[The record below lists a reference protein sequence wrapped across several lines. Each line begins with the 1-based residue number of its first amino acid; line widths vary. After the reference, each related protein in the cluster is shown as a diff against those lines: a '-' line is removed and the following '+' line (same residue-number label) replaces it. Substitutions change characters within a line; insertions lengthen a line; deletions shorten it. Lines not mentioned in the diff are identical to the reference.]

1 VRERGRGNERKRM
14 REREWVVKRRERRG
28 LVRERRR
35 RILVEESNGGKGRG
49 K

>member
-1 VRERGRGNERKRM
+1 MGSEK
-14 REREWVVKRRERRG
+14 EREERVSERE
-28 LVRERRR
+28 RR

>member
-1 VRERGRGNERKRM
+1 MGSEK
-14 REREWVVKRRERRG
+14 EREERVSERE
-28 LVRERRR
+28 R